1 MERLTPL
8 KIGRISYLNT
18 LPLFYAMMQS
28 APDSFQLISGV
39 PSEINHAFLEG
50 QVDLAFISTF
60 SYLKNKNKCDL
71 IKNFCL
77 GSDGA
82 VDSVCLLSTRP
93 IETLNHARIGL
104 TKASATSQ
112 SILKILLQHY
122 FQFQIHAQEI
132 DFALV
137 RGSWQENF
145 DAILVIGDDALSL
158 AKNSAPYWYDL
169 GNLWKQKTDASIL
182 FAVLVKQKSVSEKS
196 AQTVNT
202 WLEKSLRSFKE
213 NPNPVIAFAQSQSSL
228 KINFQEYF
236 SKLQFVF
243 TEESHHAL
251 SVYEAHLKAMK
262 LL

>member
-1 MERLTPL
+1 MERLSRL
-8 KIGRISYLNT
+8 KIGRISYLNA
-18 LPLFYAMMQS
+18 LPLFYAMMQNL
-28 APDSFQLISGV
+28 PDSFQLISGV
-39 PSEINHAFLEG
+39 PSEINQAFLEG

-77 GSDGA
+77 GSDGS

-93 IETLNHARIGL
+93 IESLNHARIGL
-104 TKASATSQ
+104 TNASATSQ
-112 SILKILLQHY
+112 SVLKILLQHY
-122 FQFQIHAQEI
+122 FNFQIHTQEI
-132 DFALV
+132 DFSLM
-137 RGSWQENF
+137 RGSWRDHF
-145 DAILVIGDDALSL
+145 DAILLIGDDALSL
-158 AKNSAPYWYDL
+158 PKNSAPYWYDL
-169 GNLWKQKTDASIL
+169 GDLWKQKTGASIL
-182 FAVLVKQKSVSEKS
+182 FAVLVKQKTVTEKS

-202 WLEKSLRSFKE
+202 WFEKSLRSFKE
-213 NPNPVIAFAQSQSSL
+213 NPNPVIALAESQVSV

-251 SVYEAHLKAMK
+251 SVYEEHLHAMK